1 MSDIND
7 NIISRKW
14 QARCSKLP
22 ADVREKLDKLENS
35 PPSEYQLQV
44 IKRSR
49 AYPEIGDIFKINPIA
64 DLDFFGIVLNNHIN
78 SINGDDLLLVLIFKR
93 NIDISKNLADG
104 VSEDDLLI
112 PPQIVGQEYW
122 SRGYFFNVDKFN
134 KPPNIADCIADCGFY
149 SVGKG
154 KFFDEFG
161 NELAKPPRLLGTFG
175 VATITG
181 VAKKIRQELIIT
193 GGIQNG

>member
-14 QARCSKLP
+14 RERVSRLP
-22 ADVREKLDKLENS
+22 ADVTEKLDRLENS
-35 PPSEYQLQV
+35 SPSEYQLQV

-49 AYPEIGDIFKINPIA
+49 AYPEIGDVFKINPID
-64 DLDFFGIVLNNHIN
+64 DLELFGIVLNNHIN
-78 SINGDDLLLVLIFKR
+78 NINGDDLLLVLIFR
-93 NIDISKNLADG
+93 QNTDISKSLADG

-112 PPQIVGQEYW
+112 PPQIVGREYW
-122 SRGYFFNVDKFN
+122 SRGYFFNVDKFDE
-134 KPPNIADCIADCGFY
+134 PFDIADRGFY

-154 KFFDEFG
+154 RFFDEFG
-161 NELAKPPRLLGTFG
+161 NELAKQPRLLGTFG

-193 GGIQNG
+193 GGKYANGG

>member
-14 QARCSKLP
+14 RERISRLP
-22 ADVREKLDKLENS
+22 ADVTEKLDRLENS
-35 PPSEYQLQV
+35 SPSEYQLQV

-49 AYPEIGDIFKINPIA
+49 AYPEIGDIFKINPVH
-64 DLDFFGIVLNNHIN
+64 DLELFGIVLNNHIN
-78 SINGDDLLLVLIFKR
+78 NINGDDLLLVLIFR
-93 NIDISKNLADG
+93 QNTDISKSLADG

-112 PPQIVGQEYW
+112 PPQIVGREYW
-122 SRGYFFNVDKFN
+122 SRGYFFNVDKLD
-134 KPPNIADCIADCGFY
+134 KPFDIADRGFY

-154 KFFDEFG
+154 KLFDEFG

-193 GGIQNG
+193 GGL